1 MGRYFEKYD
10 SVEYPVEVLY
20 ILGRLNKHGKF
31 NGNLHTLNKLWRI
44 FSEKNYCAGFLNP
57 DETSI
62 KEFADWLDTYE
73 EDI

>member
-44 FSEKNYCAGFLNP
+44 FSEENYCAGFLNP
-57 DETSI
+57 DETYI
-62 KEFADWLDTYE
+62 KEFADWLDTYK